1 MEEIGISYH
10 KELKLFQRLLKLAQQ
25 FHLCLSCDTLRGDHT
40 TLFAIFKHVVEVYH
54 KSPDLGEV
62 IWVCGMWCSYALLFN
77 SGDVRLARGPAMCD
91 VRLARGPA
99 MCDSINI
106 LPDADVGTFVCM
118 CFKSSWDIITGQCSS
133 YITLLP
139 YNRFTQL
146 IGFQEADLLC
156 ILTSLLIERKQLLK
170 ISSLLR

>member
-1 MEEIGISYH
+1 MEEIGISCH

-25 FHLCLSCDTLRGDHT
+25 FHLCLSCDTLRRDHT

-54 KSPDLGEV
+54 KSPELGEV
-62 IWVCGMWCSYALLFN
+62 IWVCGMWRSYALLFN

-91 VRLARGPA
+91 SV
-99 MCDSINI
+99 NI

-156 ILTSLLIERKQLLK
+156 ILTSLLIERKQLLM